1 VPFVTPAYGELGL
14 SPPAS
19 SEAVEEPLPPEPA
32 PGSYAAVEPRTEP
45 LPPTLVQAATSG
57 QADGP
62 TPGAA
67 STNPVIAAMSGAAGS
82 EAVAAAAPLEPVP
95 AMPLT
100 AAPPPTMASPL
111 TPVAPPQLPSAAA
124 TMPAL
129 VPPLEES
136 RDREPS
142 APPLPS
148 PPLPTEGAE
157 PVTPSTNAE
166 PIGVDPPRPPAVAEA
181 FAASRHAD
189 APTVA
194 RDPSPLGLGLG
205 RLRIR
210 LDGAAVRTTDRDT
223 DIISGRLVGG
233 RPERVVVQVGE
244 QTSVPTLAGRAFAT
258 AVRLSPGVNRVRV
271 LATDAQGGEVEQIVS
286 VEYKPPVAS
295 NVTITSPRDGQTLG
309 PGDPPLVTVQGDVAD
324 PGLGAVWIVANG
336 RRVMVPVTSGR
347 FRALIPV
354 LEPTVRIRA
363 ETGGEDHP
371 SATVTVDASAALPA
385 IGLFLDDWPRETAGP
400 AQLTVTWRSNP
411 ARLDGG
417 ARLLSLSSLP
427 VDGETSPRFFY
438 LPTARPGVYTFV
450 LTHSAQGASAVRPVL
465 SLGGAS
471 RSLKPVAFDGP
482 GRSVV
487 TRLLLPQGVVWEEDD
502 WFTGRSATGDTITKF
517 RFPEGVSWTERVGAP

>member
-1 VPFVTPAYGELGL
+1 VPFVAPAYGELGL
-14 SPPAS
+14 SPPPS

-32 PGSYAAVEPRTEP
+32 PGSHAAVEPRTEP

-62 TPGAA
+62 TPSAA
-67 STNPVIAAMSGAAGS
+67 STNPVIAAMAGVAAP

-100 AAPPPTMASPL
+100 AAPPTRMASL
-111 TPVAPPQLPSAAA
+111 LNPPQLPSAST
-124 TMPAL
+124 TMPAPA
-129 VPPLEES
+129 PPFEES
-136 RDREPS
+136 RDPEPVS
-142 APPLPS
+142 PPLPS
-148 PPLPTEGAE
+148 PPLPTEGAD
-157 PVTPSTNAE
+157 PATPSTKAE
-166 PIGVDPPRPPAVAEA
+166 PIDVDPPRSPVVAEA
-181 FAASRHAD
+181 STASRHAD
-189 APTVA
+189 APGVV

-233 RPERVVVQVGE
+233 QPERVVVQVGE

-271 LATDAQGGEVEQIVS
+271 LATDAQGGDVEQIVT

-309 PGDPPLVTVQGDVAD
+309 PDDPPLVTVQGDVAD

-363 ETGGEDHP
+363 ETGGEDHH

-385 IGLFLDDWPRETAGP
+385 IGLFLDDWPHETAGP

-411 ARLDGG
+411 ARHDGG
-417 ARLLSLSSLP
+417 AQPLPLSSLP

-438 LPTARPGVYTFV
+438 LPKARPGVYTFV
-450 LTHSAQGASAVRPVL
+450 LTHRAQGAPAVRPVL

-471 RSLKPVAFDGP
+471 RSLKPVALDGA
-482 GRSVV
+482 GRLVV